1 MKLLLKLA
9 IGFFILGLILL
20 VEKYS
25 DLDILL
31 QNHFFNHD
39 TNQWLINPARHKELS
54 IFFYKGLKIF
64 TLICGLL
71 CLFYL
76 FASFKIT
83 SFQKHRKPVLIL
95 LLSLIFVPLIVA
107 GAKYIT
113 NIYCPYQ
120 LEIYNGINPFVRI
133 IDNYPNDFI
142 QLKPGRCFPA
152 GHATAGFAFMALYY
166 CFNDRRKKV
175 AGLSFGI
182 LLGFTA
188 GIYQMMRGQHFLSHT
203 LFSMVASFLVIMIIN
218 QVINYLLRTPKTAQ
232 NNR

>member
-9 IGFFILGLILL
+9 VGFFILGLILL

-25 DLDILL
+25 DFDIVL

-39 TNQWLINPARHKELS
+39 TNQWLIDPAHHKNLS
-54 IFFYKGLKIF
+54 IFFYKGLKTF
-64 TLICGLL
+64 TMICGLL
-71 CLFYL
+71 CLFFL
-76 FASFKIT
+76 LTSFKIT
-83 SFQKHRKPVLIL
+83 SFQKYRKPTLIL

-113 NIYCPYQ
+113 NVYCPYQ
-120 LEIYNGINPFVRI
+120 LEIYNGINPLVRI
-133 IDNYPNDFI
+133 IDNYPDGFT

-152 GHATAGFAFMALYY
+152 GHATAGFAFMALFY
-166 CFNDRRKKV
+166 CFNDRRKKIL
-175 AGLSFGI
+175 GLGFGI

-203 LFSMVASFLVIMIIN
+203 LFSMVASFMVIMIIN
-218 QVINYLLRTPKTAQ
+218 KIISYLPKALQSAQ

>member
-1 MKLLLKLA
+1 MKLLIKL
-9 IGFFILGLILL
+9 IVGLILL
-20 VEKYS
+20 ALILLIEKYS
-25 DLDILL
+25 DLDIVL

-39 TNQWLINPARHKELS
+39 SNQWLIDSARHNDLS

-64 TLICGLL
+64 ALICGLL

-76 FASFKIT
+76 LASFKIT
-83 SFQKHRKPVLIL
+83 SFKKHRKPILIL

-113 NIYCPYQ
+113 NVYCPYQ

-133 IDNYPNDFI
+133 IDNYPDGFT

-166 CFNDRRKKV
+166 CFNNRRKKIL
-175 AGLSFGI
+175 GLGFGI

-203 LFSMVASFLVIMIIN
+203 LFSMVASFMVIMLITHIVN
-218 QVINYLLRTPKTAQ
+218 SFQRTTKQA
-232 NNR
+232 